1 MFSAQQVAAMMLDYN
16 LFAVHVCGFNPDD
29 WQRDVLLHPHRPTM
43 LCTSRQIGKSTTCAI
58 LAAATTVLQRSKL
71 SVVISQSREHATHL
85 LGDVRQRIN
94 QAEHSGLCRIVS
106 ESAHKVSLE
115 NGSSIL
121 SVSSSSKASRGYP
134 VSGVLLLDEL
144 AHIERR
150 ANQPHVF
157 DSALPTVSAA
167 GGTVFALS
175 TPNGY
180 GVNRFSQLWHQN
192 DTYWHRVEVPWWDS
206 PRHNKDT
213 IERLKTSS
221 ESVEVFEQE
230 FCCNFLT
237 SGSALFDWDD
247 LIQARQGDVPIPA
260 EAYDKE
266 DPTISTESLFE
277 LSATGARQ

>member
-1 MFSAQQVAAMMLDYN
+1 MFSAGQVAGMMLDYN
-16 LFAVHVCGFNPDD
+16 LFAVHVCGFVPDD

-58 LAAATTVLQRSKL
+58 LAAATTVLRRNKL

-85 LGDVRQRIN
+85 LGDIRQRIN
-94 QAEHSGLCRIVS
+94 QAEAAGLCRIVS
-106 ESAHKVSLE
+106 ESAHKVTLG
-115 NGSSIL
+115 NGSSIV

-144 AHIERR
+144 AHIERQ
-150 ANQPHVF
+150 AKQPHVF

-180 GVNRFSQLWHQN
+180 GVNRFSQLWHQE
-192 DTYWHRVEVPWWDS
+192 DSYWHRIEVPWWDS
-206 PRHNKDT
+206 PRHTKST
-213 IERLKTSS
+213 IDQLKASA

-247 LIQARQGDVPIPA
+247 LIQARQGDSPIPA
-260 EAYDKE
+260 SLQDKE
-266 DPTISTESLFE
+266 DPTISKEPLFG
-277 LSATGARQ
+277 LSATGA